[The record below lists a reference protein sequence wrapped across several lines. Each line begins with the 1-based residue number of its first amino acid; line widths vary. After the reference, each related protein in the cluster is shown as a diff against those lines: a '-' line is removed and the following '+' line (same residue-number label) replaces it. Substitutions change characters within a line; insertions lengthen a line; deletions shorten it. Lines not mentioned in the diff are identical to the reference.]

1 MARPIKRGLDYFP
14 LDTTIFYDRKIKVLN
29 ARYGTE
35 GFSIYMYLIC
45 QVYGDGYYT
54 AFDEDMYYMTANEIG
69 MNADKVREI
78 ITYMAERGLFDQHLL
93 IDKNILTSIGVQR
106 RYQKAVKARA
116 SKKSIIVNKEYW
128 LLSEEETEE
137 FIRFYEEP
145 VHDKPLEKSCGG
157 NTEINDTKKSK
168 VKKSKEKKSK
178 VCVCEIPCIDG
189 TLRIDENIYTQLTHT
204 YPSADVKQSLKK
216 LVSYLIAHPDKQ
228 RIKGASMG
236 YLRLWLLEDD
246 NRLRQA
252 RTLTSVG
259 EYPATYDIDAYE
271 SYSVADTM
279 EQAVP

>member
-1 MARPIKRGLDYFP
+1 
-14 LDTTIFYDRKIKVLN
+14 
-29 ARYGTE
+29 
-35 GFSIYMYLIC
+35 
-45 QVYGDGYYT
+45 VYGDGYYT

-157 NTEINDTKKSK
+157 NTQHQEQQEVEAENSPDFYLSEKNPDKSEINDTKKSK